1 MMMTMMMM
9 MIHVPSCNLCS
20 FHYRRHDQP
29 CCYWNHPCSG
39 PVFWNRV
46 LIVANEI
53 RSLCCF
59 VAVVLVLLVAAHAAA
74 EVAIF
79 AFAHCVAPRSASS
92 IQSVTNRSCDD
103 RHCDHCEY
111 CDDSF
116 CCHWHCS
123 VAAAASSTMTNR
135 CLIRTRF
142 HRLSCWYCWP
152 PSASELERQ
161 RPRRTWPSSFAAG
174 VPTAQQDT
182 SPSCAQSTCPFSAR
196 NVADQAPGTGAIWDA
211 SGSSRTRRARRY
223 RSAQRRAFCPNRH
236 PCTRLGR
243 TATSVPDSGLDYTSA
258 GTGWWSA
265 RCPTSRHAE
274 TGAAA
279 ATAIAVPVRCGN
291 PSPTGTGIASA
302 RHRWILR
309 TCATSVSAMRATAP
323 TRALA
328 PFWVMSCLVMFVLL
342 LVMFVFV
349 SSALA
354 DGPTNDADS
363 RS

>member
-196 NVADQAPGTGAIWDA
+196 NAADQVPNVHISIIAI
-211 SGSSRTRRARRY
+211 
-223 RSAQRRAFCPNRH
+223 H
-236 PCTRLGR
+236 
-243 TATSVPDSGLDYTSA
+243 LDRVCLIFSLQTKK
-258 GTGWWSA
+258 
-265 RCPTSRHAE
+265 AE
-274 TGAAA
+274 QLAAA
-279 ATAIAVPVRCGN
+279 AQTNDQSSIIQSLARDTSELSQQVAWMKETEDNLLVPAIAKIVPQKEQKSFSNKVLM
-291 PSPTGTGIASA
+291 SLGI
-302 RHRWILR
+302 W
-309 TCATSVSAMRATAP
+309 
-323 TRALA
+323 
-328 PFWVMSCLVMFVLL
+328 
-342 LVMFVFV
+342 
-349 SSALA
+349 
-354 DGPTNDADS
+354 DS
-363 RS
+363 RLHLVGMYEAVREDSTEMDMFQREIPYIPRSMIPRWKKNLYDPKASVLIGR